1 MFTLHFLTD
10 FVDFEIVFSR
20 CTMTSTSQRLR
31 TADEVVR
38 EILMDYDSGDGD
50 CLLDNDPDFDDS
62 DTESSSFEASL
73 DLDLDLNQQRANNGP
88 ALL

>member
-1 MFTLHFLTD
+1 
-10 FVDFEIVFSR
+10 
-20 CTMTSTSQRLR
+20 MTSTSQRCR

-38 EILMDYDSGDGD
+38 DILMDYDSEDGD
-50 CLLDNDPDFDDS
+50 CLSDNDPDFDDS

-73 DLDLDLNQQRANNGP
+73 DLDLDLDLSQQRANNGS